1 MEREELKKVA
11 HDLLVSHPSRGVKP
25 SALTEVLQSLDI
37 TELEHG
43 TLLCSE
49 GEPGDSMYFLLF
61 GSILVTRKDAN
72 GEDRELVTMSAP
84 ALLGHMALVDNS
96 PRSATCRA
104 AGTTRVALLDRRLY
118 NTMLSVS
125 SSRGTALR
133 RMLLTSLTRQLEN
146 ATGRLRRLISG
157 ETSQAD
163 MPAPE
168 KKANTEQELNKI
180 TGMLNG
186 WTDEQ
191 VKAADEV
198 EVVYDENQKAAQRER
213 NRRR

>member
-1 MEREELKKVA
+1 MELSELKRVS

-25 SALTEVLQSLDI
+25 AALTEVLQSLEINEFGD
-37 TELEHG
+37 G
-43 TLLCSE
+43 DLLCSE
-49 GEPGDSMYFLLF
+49 GDPGDSMYFLLF
-61 GSILVTRKDAN
+61 GSILVTRKDA
-72 GEDRELVTMSAP
+72 GGVDRELVTMSAP

-104 AGTTRVALLDRRLY
+104 AGTTRVAQLDRRMY
-118 NTMLSVS
+118 NTMLSES

-133 RMLLTSLTRQLEN
+133 RMLLTSLTCQLEN

-157 ETSQAD
+157 ASGANESPKAK
-163 MPAPE
+163 APE
-168 KKANTEQELNKI
+168 SAERELMNI
-180 TGMLNG
+180 SGVLNG

-191 VKAADEV
+191 IKAAGDV